1 MNPPARPL
9 KTELNE
15 ALVGGIRQRGPEAF
29 GWMLVALTRIAI
41 TVVVLALMLIAS
53 WAGGY
58 EVTAWPFAG
67 MTTVSGL
74 LSWLLTQKRG
84 QEEDAGAD
92 VDRGRGSSPSSG
104 RDGER

>member
-41 TVVVLALMLIAS
+41 TVIVLVLMLIAS
-53 WAGGY
+53 WAFHY
-58 EVTAWPFAG
+58 DVSAWPFAG
-67 MTTVSGL
+67 MTTISGL
-74 LSWLLTQKRG
+74 VSWLTTRGLGQTEDDREPKTQDLKVG
-84 QEEDAGAD
+84 
-92 VDRGRGSSPSSG
+92 GS
-104 RDGER
+104 

>member
-9 KTELNE
+9 RTELNE

-41 TVVVLALMLIAS
+41 MAIVLALMLIAS
-53 WAGGY
+53 WAFGY
-58 EVTAWPFAG
+58 GVTAAPFAG

-74 LSWLLTQKRG
+74 VSWLTTRDRSQAKDNR
-84 QEEDAGAD
+84 EDAKDEGED
-92 VDRGRGSSPSSG
+92 PDGSDPG
-104 RDGER
+104 C